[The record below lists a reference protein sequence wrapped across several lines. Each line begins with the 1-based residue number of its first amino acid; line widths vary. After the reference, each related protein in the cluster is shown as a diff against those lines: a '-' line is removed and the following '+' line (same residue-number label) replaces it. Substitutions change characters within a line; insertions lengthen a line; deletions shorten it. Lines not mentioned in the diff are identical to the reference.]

1 MKNLFIFPILL
12 FNVQFLYSQIEVSFS
27 TDKSDYLVGENIDI
41 TITVYNPS
49 TKAITLFWGDHCQF
63 DYDIDGEPNITCN
76 GMHRIKPAVCI
87 LRN

>member
-1 MKNLFIFPILL
+1 MKNLFIFSILL
-12 FNVQFLYSQIEVSFS
+12 FNAQFLYSQIEVSFS
-27 TDKSDYLVGENIDI
+27 TDKSDYLIGKNIET

-49 TKAITLFWGDHCQF
+49 TEAITLYWGDHCKV
-63 DYDIDGEPNITCN
+63 DYYIDGEPNITCN

>member
-27 TDKSDYLVGENIDI
+27 TDKSDYLVGENIEI

-49 TKAITLFWGDHCQF
+49 TKAITLFWG
-63 DYDIDGEPNITCN
+63 EPL
-76 GMHRIKPAVCI
+76 PV
-87 LRN
+87 

>member
-27 TDKSDYLVGENIDI
+27 TDKSDYLVGENIEI

-49 TKAITLFWGDHCQF
+49 TKAITLF
-63 DYDIDGEPNITCN
+63 
-76 GMHRIKPAVCI
+76 
-87 LRN
+87 